1 VETIWDLYVLRPIRW
16 RSKVL
21 LPRKLYFSDNIMKV
35 GRILIYEFTNRFTGC
50 VRIIG
55 AEAVISMEW

>member
-1 VETIWDLYVLRPIRW
+1 MGSIRITANKMEVK
-16 RSKVL
+16 SFTT
-21 LPRKLYFSDNIMKV
+21 RKLYFSDNIMKV